1 MPTAL
6 ESVANVRVA
15 GVSTFR
21 MSYEYESIN
30 GQRVGNPQ
38 PRMLARAATAPPQP

>member
-15 GVSTFR
+15 GDLDIP

-38 PRMLARAATAPPQP
+38 PRMLARASTTPRQP